1 MNESIRIPFNHVAEL
16 PVPCEWMIKPDIKT
30 MPLRYSKTKKKGNVY
45 VIDED
50 DNKSITAYSFRFN
63 SNSEALKRN
72 VWRNWHA
79 IGWNDC
85 EVGHAWISATYYD
98 YDDPDFEGVSS
109 RVTWFVEFTHDGTP
123 ERYKGDPNGEFW
135 GWIIEDVSVMHAYE
149 RTPRDKTPVTY
160 KYTCK
165 DLTGEKIQFEMTGNG
180 SYDCEKKAEKKVDE
194 DPNLRK
200 MHIKGEP
207 TNWGRKGSLT
217 HWDEDHYFGGYC
229 YVNKEVAA

>member
-30 MPLRYSKTKKKGNVY
+30 MPLRYSKTKKKGSVY

-98 YDDPDFEGVSS
+98 FDDPDFGGVSS

-149 RTPRDKTPVTY
+149 RTPRDKTPITY
-160 KYTCK
+160 EYQCK
-165 DLTGEKIQFEMTGNG
+165 NLAGERVNFKMTGNG
-180 SYDCEKKAEKKVDE
+180 AFDSEQKAKKKIDE

-200 MHIKGEP
+200 AILADVDG
-207 TNWGRKGSLT
+207 WQS
-217 HWDEDHYFGGYC
+217 DHYYDRRTL
-229 YVNKEVAA
+229 VEKEEAIA